1 MSKKIIFSV
10 LSMLVLV
17 AALSGCTTSTLFGR
31 TVTVPILDIPF
42 NSSDNIHESD
52 VDSNRGWYENRA
64 WRK

>member
-1 MSKKIIFSV
+1 
-10 LSMLVLV
+10 MLVLV